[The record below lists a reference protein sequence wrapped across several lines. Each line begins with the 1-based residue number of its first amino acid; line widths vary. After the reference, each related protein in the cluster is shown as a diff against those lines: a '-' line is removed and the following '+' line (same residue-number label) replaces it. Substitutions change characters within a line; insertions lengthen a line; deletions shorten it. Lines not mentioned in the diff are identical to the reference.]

1 MCTCISEG
9 VSQNLPNTYIS
20 ARTQTTIDLGKVIG
34 SLVEAGDCLILT
46 GDLGA
51 GKTQLT
57 KGIAQGLGVD
67 DSITS
72 PTFTIEMVYDRGRM
86 PLYHFDLYR
95 LNDPL
100 QLEDTGLFDVL
111 DADGVCVIEWGEQFE
126 DEIGNER
133 LDVIITRMSDESSIG
148 EEPLR
153 KITFAAHGTRSKHLL
168 DEIMKRLAR

>member
-1 MCTCISEG
+1 MSTPDVEG
-9 VSQNLPNTYIS
+9 VSHLQPNTYIS
-20 ARTQTTIDLGKVIG
+20 AGTQTTIDLGKIIG
-34 SLVEAGDCLILT
+34 THVEAGDCLILT

-57 KGIAQGLGVD
+57 KGIAEGLGVD
-67 DSITS
+67 DNITS
-72 PTFTIEMVYDRGRM
+72 PTFTIEMVYDQGRM

-126 DEIGNER
+126 EEIGNER
-133 LDVIITRMSDESSIG
+133 LDVIITRMSEESSIG

-153 KITFAAHGTRSKHLL
+153 KINFISHGPRAHVLV
-168 DEIMKRLAR
+168 DEIMKDLAR